1 MTLSVKYLNSGM
13 HTVKARFMII
23 VIFIK
28 FARSFVPQ
36 YCCFHLGMNV
46 CSMGPSL

>member
-23 VIFIK
+23 VVIFIK
-28 FARSFVPQ
+28 FARSCVP
-36 YCCFHLGMNV
+36 
-46 CSMGPSL
+46 